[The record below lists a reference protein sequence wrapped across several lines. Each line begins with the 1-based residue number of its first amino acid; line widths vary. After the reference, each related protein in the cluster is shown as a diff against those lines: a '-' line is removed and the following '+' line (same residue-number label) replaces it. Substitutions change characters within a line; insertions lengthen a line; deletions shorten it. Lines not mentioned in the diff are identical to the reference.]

1 MVLTAAP
8 HGRCVSLVA
17 SRPCQRLRDA
27 AWQLAIARK
36 NTLLS
41 ATNPMTYPRLN
52 KQKLRGLHLAPEG
65 NATLRPRKSSSNP
78 ERDGK
83 LFLQAIGSPRMI
95 QQSYSLGLVLFS
107 IVVATLG
114 AYVAVEVAQRVRATH
129 GRRRI
134 VWTCGGALALGL
146 GVWSMHFVGMLA
158 LQLPVLIWYDALFIF
173 LSAVAAVVGC
183 TIAFIVF
190 NRAAVSS
197 WLLALASVF
206 MGLAIAGVHYIG
218 MAGMRTSAFVS
229 YDPLIVAASLAVAI
243 VFSFA
248 ALALTRNLIDTPL
261 MPRPWLK
268 KAGASLL
275 LGFAVTG
282 MHYTGMAAAQF
293 TEGPIDWS
301 PPDNLVLGTYQ
312 LGLVVAVTS
321 VALLA
326 IALVATQFERSTT
339 TTRSRFENLLELSP
353 QVVWFG
359 RSDGRITYCNP
370 YWYEYTG
377 LSERET
383 LGYGWTE
390 AINLED
396 RDRVTG
402 ALQGA
407 VQEGQDFEAEL
418 RLRGRDGKYCWFL
431 MKGRPGRD
439 ALGNVDAW
447 LGIAVDI
454 EERKRAEQQA
464 WAASQAKSEFL
475 ASMSHELRTPLNAIG
490 GYAELLAMGVR
501 GPLNAEQAQDIA
513 RIRRSQQH
521 LLTLIN
527 DVLNFAKVDA
537 GQTEYRMT
545 AVPVDEAL
553 RDTESMIAPQ
563 VLAKGLHYSYKGAG
577 KSASVLADP
586 EKLQQIVLN
595 LLGNAVKFT
604 EAGGSIT
611 LSSGFAGNCIEIKV
625 ADTGPGI
632 PPEKL
637 DRIFDPFVQAE
648 RRLNQPVQ
656 GVGLGLAISQDLA
669 QAMDGKITVE
679 SEVGEGSTFT
689 LSLPRA
695 PRMDPADR
703 PPVIELP
710 GRDAQEETHTER
722 PSEPGREVDREYH
735 DA

>member
-1 MVLTAAP
+1 
-8 HGRCVSLVA
+8 
-17 SRPCQRLRDA
+17 
-27 AWQLAIARK
+27 
-36 NTLLS
+36 
-41 ATNPMTYPRLN
+41 
-52 KQKLRGLHLAPEG
+52 
-65 NATLRPRKSSSNP
+65 
-78 ERDGK
+78 
-83 LFLQAIGSPRMI
+83 MI

-114 AYVAVEVAQRVRATH
+114 AYVAVEIAQRVRADH

-134 VWTCGGALALGL
+134 LWTCGGALSLGL
-146 GVWSMHFVGMLA
+146 GIWSMHFVGMLA

-183 TIAFIVF
+183 AIAFIIF
-190 NRAAVSS
+190 NRATVSR
-197 WLLALASVF
+197 WLLVLASIF
-206 MGLAIAGVHYIG
+206 MGLAIAGMHYIG
-218 MAGMRTSAFVS
+218 MAGMRMNAYVS
-229 YDPLIVAASLAVAI
+229 YDPLIVAASLGVAI
-243 VFSFA
+243 LFSFA
-248 ALALTRNLIDTPL
+248 ALALTRSLIDTPV
-261 MPRPWLK
+261 MPRAWLK

-275 LGFAVTG
+275 LGFAVAG

-293 TEGPIDWS
+293 TKGPIEWS

-312 LGLVVAVTS
+312 LGLVVGVTS

-326 IALVATQFERSTT
+326 IALVATQFERWTT

-359 RSDGRITYCNP
+359 RPDGRITYCNP

-383 LGYGWTE
+383 LGYGWTG
-390 AINLED
+390 AIHPED
-396 RDRVTG
+396 RDRVAG
-402 ALQGA
+402 ALQA
-407 VQEGQDFEAEL
+407 AMEEGKDFEVEL
-418 RLRGRDGKYCWFL
+418 RLRGKDGKYCWFL
-431 MKGRPGRD
+431 KKGRPGRD

-454 EERKRAEQQA
+454 EERKRAEQEA

-537 GQTEYRMT
+537 GQTEYRLT

-577 KSASVLADP
+577 KFASVLADP

-604 EAGGSIT
+604 EPGGSIT
-611 LSSGFAGNCIEIKV
+611 LSSEFAGQCIEIKV

-669 QAMDGKITVE
+669 EAMAGKITVE

-703 PPVIELP
+703 PLLVELP
-710 GRDAQEETHTER
+710 EGVSQEKTRPERPEEQSHQSEREYRDA
-722 PSEPGREVDREYH
+722 
-735 DA
+735 

>member
-1 MVLTAAP
+1 
-8 HGRCVSLVA
+8 
-17 SRPCQRLRDA
+17 
-27 AWQLAIARK
+27 
-36 NTLLS
+36 
-41 ATNPMTYPRLN
+41 
-52 KQKLRGLHLAPEG
+52 
-65 NATLRPRKSSSNP
+65 
-78 ERDGK
+78 
-83 LFLQAIGSPRMI
+83 MI
-95 QQSYSLGLVLFS
+95 QQSYSVGLVLFS

-114 AYVAVEVAQRVRATH
+114 AYVAVEIAQRVRADH

-134 VWTCGGALALGL
+134 LWTCGGALSLGL
-146 GVWSMHFVGMLA
+146 GIWSMHFVGMLA

-183 TIAFIVF
+183 AIAFIIF
-190 NRAAVSS
+190 NRATVSR
-197 WLLALASVF
+197 WLLVLASIF
-206 MGLAIAGVHYIG
+206 MGLAIAGMHYIG
-218 MAGMRTSAFVS
+218 MAGMRMNAYVS
-229 YDPLIVAASLAVAI
+229 YDPLIVAASLGVAI
-243 VFSFA
+243 LFSFA
-248 ALALTRNLIDTPL
+248 ALALTRSLIDTPV
-261 MPRPWLK
+261 MPRAWLK

-275 LGFAVTG
+275 LGFAVAG

-293 TEGPIDWS
+293 TKGPIEWS

-312 LGLVVAVTS
+312 LGLVVGVTS

-326 IALVATQFERSTT
+326 IALVATQFERWTT

-359 RSDGRITYCNP
+359 RPDGRITYCNP

-383 LGYGWTE
+383 LGYGWTG
-390 AINLED
+390 AIHPED
-396 RDRVTG
+396 RDRVAG
-402 ALQGA
+402 ALQA
-407 VQEGQDFEAEL
+407 AMEEGKDFEVEL
-418 RLRGRDGKYCWFL
+418 RLRGKDGKYCWFL
-431 MKGRPGRD
+431 KKGRPGRD

-454 EERKRAEQQA
+454 EERKRAEQEA

-537 GQTEYRMT
+537 GQTEYRLT

-553 RDTESMIAPQ
+553 RDTEF
-563 VLAKGLHYSYKGAG
+563 
-577 KSASVLADP
+577 LADP

-604 EAGGSIT
+604 EPGGSIT
-611 LSSGFAGNCIEIKV
+611 LSSEFAGQCIEIKV

-669 QAMDGKITVE
+669 EAMAGKITVE

-703 PPVIELP
+703 PLLVELP
-710 GRDAQEETHTER
+710 EGVSQEKTRPERPEEQSHQSEREYRDA
-722 PSEPGREVDREYH
+722 
-735 DA
+735 